1 MGRSRLL
8 ALLLLNLPCAARAHS
23 PIEGI
28 GEFYGGMLHPLLV
41 PAHAL
46 ALLIFSLLV
55 GQRGVRAMRLA
66 YPSFAVAL
74 AAGLSWAGYSLSPAP
89 PVETALLGLAACCGL
104 LVALHWPVPL
114 FVFAL
119 LGALLGAVI
128 GADSGVAGLSR
139 QETFA
144 ALFGAWTGAV
154 VSMVLVAGVA
164 ELIQR
169 PWQRVAVRVV
179 GSWGSASA
187 VLVLALALR

>member
-1 MGRSRLL
+1 MGRPRLL
-8 ALLLLNLPCAARAHS
+8 ALLLITLPGAARAHS

-28 GEFYGGMLHPLLV
+28 GEFYGGTLHPLLV

-46 ALLIFSLLV
+46 ALLVFSLLV

-66 YPSFAVAL
+66 YPSFTVAL
-74 AAGLSWAGYSLSPAP
+74 AVGLFWAGFSPSPAP
-89 PVETALLGLAACCGL
+89 PVETVLLALAACCGL
-104 LVALHWPVPL
+104 LVALQWPVPL
-114 FVFAL
+114 FLFAP
-119 LGALLGAVI
+119 LGALLGAAI

-144 ALFGAWTGAV
+144 ALFGAWVGAL
-154 VSMVLVAGVA
+154 VSMILVAGVA
-164 ELIQR
+164 ELVQR
-169 PWQRVAVRVV
+169 PWQRIAVRVV